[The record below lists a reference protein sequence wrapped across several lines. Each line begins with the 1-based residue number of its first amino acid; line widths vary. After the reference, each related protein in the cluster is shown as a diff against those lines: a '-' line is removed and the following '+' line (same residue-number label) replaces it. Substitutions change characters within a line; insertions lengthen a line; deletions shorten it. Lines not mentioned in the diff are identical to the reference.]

1 MKRLLV
7 SALTAAG
14 IFASASISQAE
25 EILMVTWGAKYVS
38 ETEFEKKLKEL
49 RPDAKFTYIDSERKK
64 STLAQKLRGLDIN
77 KYDLVYSFGTTGSKI
92 VKQYLKGKKPQV
104 FNIVS
109 VPVLSKLADSIDKPG
124 NNLTGS
130 RLLVDI
136 KTQLGVMDK
145 LKPFKKLGVY
155 FDPREKQNAA
165 VLAQIKKYGAANG
178 KEIVPL
184 RVVPDAK
191 NYDEML
197 DEATKTANTLDAVYF
212 IASSSY
218 ADQYAKMISKL
229 DEKLMKMASIS
240 TYVEAGATI
249 ALGAD
254 FGERGRAAAEL
265 AGKIL
270 SGAKAGELPV
280 SIVTEKNAFLYINK
294 QKMASVGIKDPAAM
308 GMNVQMVEEKKQ

>member
-1 MKRLLV
+1 MKRFLV
-7 SALTAAG
+7 GAV
-14 IFASASISQAE
+14 ASIILFAGTFTVQAE

-49 RPDAKFTYIDSERKK
+49 RPGVKFTYVDSERKK
-64 STLAQKLRGLDIN
+64 GKLAKKLRGLDIN
-77 KYDLVYSFGTTGSKI
+77 KFDLVYSFGTTGSKI

-109 VPVLSKLADSIDKPG
+109 VPVLSKIANSMDKPG

-136 KTQLGVMDK
+136 KTQLEVMDK
-145 LKPFKKLGVY
+145 LKPYKKLGVY
-155 FDPREKQNAA
+155 FDPREKQNAV
-165 VLAQIKKYGAANG
+165 VLSQIKKFGASAG
-178 KEIVPL
+178 KEIVPI
-184 RVVPDAK
+184 RIVPDAG
-191 NYDEML
+191 NYEDML
-197 DEATKTANTLDAVYF
+197 KEASAKANGIGALYI

-218 ADQYAKMISKL
+218 ADQYKKMISKL
-229 DEKLMKMASIS
+229 DSKMMIMGSIS
-240 TYVEAGATI
+240 TYVQAGATI

-270 SGAKAGELPV
+270 GGAKAGDLPV
-280 SIVTEKNAFLYINK
+280 SVVTEKNAFLYVNK
-294 QKMASVGIKDPAAM
+294 NKMASVGLKEIDKL
-308 GMNVQMVEEKKQ
+308 GMNVKYLEEK

>member
-1 MKRLLV
+1 MKRLLLG
-7 SALTAAG
+7 ALAA
-14 IFASASISQAE
+14 ASIFTGAMTANAE

-49 RPDAKFTYIDSERKK
+49 RPNAKFTYIDSERKK
-64 STLAQKLRGLDIN
+64 GTLAKKLRGLDIN

-109 VPVLSKLADSIDKPG
+109 VPVLSQIADSIEKPG

-155 FDPREKQNAA
+155 FDPREKQNAV
-165 VLAQIKKYGAANG
+165 VLKQIKKFGAANG

-197 DEATKTANTLDAVYF
+197 NEATNTANGLDAVYF

-218 ADQYAKMISKL
+218 ADQYHKMISKL
-229 DEKLMKMASIS
+229 DPKLMKMASIS

-270 SGAKAGELPV
+270 GGSNAGELPV
-280 SIVTEKNAFLYINK
+280 SLVSEKNAFLYVNEA
-294 QKMASVGIKDPAAM
+294 KMASVGIKDPKAL
-308 GMNVQMVEEKKQ
+308 GMNVRLLKEKAQ